1 MTAERTQNYR
11 AKNKEAYQY
20 GYDGNAARQ
29 PQQWEE
35 APQRGNPSRKRRI
48 APRNLGLTVREP
60 GKIAPF
66 AVVGMLA
73 VCLLGML
80 LLTQYANL
88 VAINDN
94 AVDLRK
100 SMETLKADEAKLLA
114 QYELA
119 YDLQAIEQD
128 MLSSGEM
135 VKPQSGQSYSIELT
149 RPDSAQ
155 YYKDTNLASGF
166 INGAKEIFSVIGTY
180 F

>member
-11 AKNKEAYQY
+11 TRERDAYQY

-29 PQQWEE
+29 PEHWEE
-35 APQRGNPSRKRRI
+35 APQRRKASQGRRS
-48 APRNLGLTVREP
+48 APRNLGLKVREP

-66 AVVGMLA
+66 AVVGMLS
-73 VCLLGML
+73 VCLLVILML
-80 LLTQYANL
+80 SQYANL
-88 VAINDN
+88 VAVSDE

-100 SMETLKADEAKLLA
+100 NMETLKADEAKLLA

-135 VKPQSGQSYSIELT
+135 VKPQSGQSYTIELT

-155 YYKDTNLASGF
+155 YYQHNSLGSSF
-166 INGAKEIFSVIGTY
+166 ISGAKEIFSVIGTY